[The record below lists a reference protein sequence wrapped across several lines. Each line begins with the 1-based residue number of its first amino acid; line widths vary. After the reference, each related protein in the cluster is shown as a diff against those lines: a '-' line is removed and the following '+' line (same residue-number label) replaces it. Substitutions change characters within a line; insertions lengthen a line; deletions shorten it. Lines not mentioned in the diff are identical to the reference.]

1 MKIVTNLAIPD
12 DVYLFYYELAKY
24 LPNCTTED
32 IIVDS
37 LGRYMNI
44 ISADIIQKVLN
55 ESVEADQ
62 ESSVDEQP
70 PS

>member
-37 LGRYMNI
+37 LVRYMNI

>member
-12 DVYLFYYELAKY
+12 NVYMFYFELAKY

-37 LGRYMNI
+37 VERYMTI
-44 ISADIIQKVLN
+44 ISADVVRKALKD
-55 ESVEADQ
+55 ACTDDQ
-62 ESSVDEQP
+62 
-70 PS
+70 